1 MRLKHFLV
9 YTLVVV
15 TGFASGFTIGLGL
28 QKEPEAVTMSA
39 PVSTK
44 KPAVF
49 DEQSKAPRPAI
60 TPVPT
65 PQNEKYLLM
74 LSGEAICT
82 YALLEDGKTEL
93 VYKTEVDTAQLRQ
106 EDYAS
111 LCRGIQVTS
120 LDEARSL
127 CEDFGG

>member
-1 MRLKHFLV
+1 MHLKHFLV

-15 TGFASGFTIGLGL
+15 VGFASGFTIGLGIK
-28 QKEPEAVTMSA
+28 KEPEAVTMSA
-39 PVSTK
+39 PVPAKKTDAPTKPST
-44 KPAVF
+44 V
-49 DEQSKAPRPAI
+49 PRPVI
-60 TPVPT
+60 TPTPT

-93 VYKTEVDTAQLRQ
+93 VYKMEVDTAQLRQ

-111 LCRGIQVTS
+111 LCKGIQVTS
-120 LDEARSL
+120 FDEARSL

>member
-1 MRLKHFLV
+1 MRLQRFLV

-15 TGFASGFTIGLGL
+15 GGFFGGFLIGLGL
-28 QKEPEAVTMSA
+28 PKEPKVVTMSA
-39 PVSTK
+39 PISTG
-44 KPAVF
+44 KPDIFEEPSAP
-49 DEQSKAPRPAI
+49 PRPIA
-60 TPVPT
+60 TPAPT

-93 VYKTEVDTAQLRQ
+93 VYKIEVDTAQLRQ
-106 EDYAS
+106 EDYSS
-111 LCRGIQVTS
+111 LCRGIQVGS
-120 LDEARSL
+120 LEEARSL